1 MLKAFFASREWAV
14 WAWAGLLVILG
25 GTWFSVHV
33 SVLINKWNGRFW
45 NLLAKATRKDGDVPA
60 SELFG
65 AMTEF
70 AQIAGV
76 AVVVS
81 VLLDFFTS
89 HWTFRWRTAL
99 TNSYV
104 GRWEELRHIEGA
116 SQRIQEDTM
125 RFASTVELLG
135 QNFVR
140 SILSLIAFLPL
151 LTELSENVT
160 EIPFCGHVPHALMW
174 AAVLWS
180 VFGTVLLAGVGSRL
194 PGLEFQNQLV
204 EAAYRKEL
212 VYGEDDASKASES
225 VCRRLFADV
234 RKNYYTIFVNFMYFN
249 VAKYSYLQF
258 DVIFPYL
265 LLVPSIAA
273 GSFSMG
279 QVTQTVNAF
288 GSVSGSF
295 QFLVMSWKTIV
306 ELMSIFK
313 RLQAFEKGRDGLLKE
328 GSESDGCS
336 SSSDDPGV

>member
-1 MLKAFFASREWAV
+1 MLKAFFASREWAA
-14 WAWAGLLVILG
+14 WAWGGFLVIIG

-45 NLLAKATRKDGDVPA
+45 NLLAKATSKDAEVPA
-60 SELFG
+60 SDLFD
-65 AMTEF
+65 AMIEF

-76 AVVVS
+76 AIIVS

-99 TNSYV
+99 TDSYV
-104 GRWEELRHIEGA
+104 GRWEELHHIEGA

-135 QNFVR
+135 QNFVK

-160 EIPFCGHVPHALMW
+160 ELPLVGRVKHSLMW

-180 VFGTVLLAGVGSRL
+180 ILGTVLLAAVGSRL

-212 VYGEDDASKASES
+212 VYGEDDES
-225 VCRRLFADV
+225 RAAETVCRRLFADV

-313 RLQAFEKGRDGLLKE
+313 RLQAFEKGGGLLKE
-328 GSESDGCS
+328 GSESDGFS
-336 SSSDDPGV
+336 SSSDEPGV

>member
-1 MLKAFFASREWAV
+1 MFRAFFANREWAA
-14 WAWAGLLVILG
+14 WAWPGLLVIVG

-33 SVLINKWNGRFW
+33 EVLINKWNGRFW
-45 NLLAKATRKDGDVPA
+45 NLLAKATGKDADVPA
-60 SELFG
+60 SDLFSS
-65 AMTEF
+65 MIEF

-76 AVVVS
+76 AVIVA

-104 GRWEELRHIEGA
+104 GRFEELRHVEGA

-135 QNFVR
+135 QNLVK

-151 LTELSENVT
+151 LTELSQNVT
-160 EIPFCGHVPHALMW
+160 ELPVVGHVPNALMW
-174 AAVLWS
+174 AATLWS
-180 VFGTVLLAGVGSRL
+180 LFGTILLAGVGSRL

-212 VYGEDDASKASES
+212 VYGEDDTSRASES
-225 VCRRLFADV
+225 VCRRLFDDV
-234 RKNYYTIFVNFMYFN
+234 RKNYFTIFLNFMYFN

-273 GSFSMG
+273 GSFTMG

-306 ELMSIFK
+306 ELISIFK
-313 RLQAFEKGRDGLLKE
+313 RLHAFEKGGGLLQE
-328 GSESDGCS
+328 GSESDGFS
-336 SSSDDPGV
+336 SSSDEPGV